1 MKKLIFCKNKDKLIL
16 GYEEEIFMKIV
27 FFSVRDDEYDLV
39 RQYAKKYQIELVTT
53 RDALTMDSVYLCE
66 GAQAVSIMTTKT
78 DESIIKKLSE
88 YGVCYI
94 STRTIG
100 YDHIDLDACKK
111 WNIHA
116 GNVSYTLSSVAEY
129 TVMMI
134 LMALRN
140 MKLILERFLSQDFSL
155 DHIRGRELKGLTV
168 GIIGTGKIGQEVIRL
183 LSVFNCKILAYDV
196 YPNEE
201 TKKYAEYVDLE
212 TLYKEA
218 DVISLHAPAVESTF
232 HMIDKDALSMMKRD
246 VVIINTARGRLIDT
260 KAFIEALEDNHIGY
274 AALDV
279 VENEHHLYYKD
290 LKNKRLDNRY
300 LAILRS
306 FPNVMLTPHTAFF
319 THQAV
324 SDMVEYS
331 IVNALRTIEGKD
343 NPWQLV

>member
-1 MKKLIFCKNKDKLIL
+1 
-16 GYEEEIFMKIV
+16 MKIV

-39 RQYAKKYQIELVTT
+39 KKYAQKYEVELVTT
-53 RDALTMDSVYLCE
+53 RDALTLENVHLCE

-78 DESIIKKLSE
+78 GEPIIKKLHE
-88 YGVCYI
+88 YGVEYI

-100 YDHIDLDACKK
+100 FDHIDLNSCKK
-111 WNIHA
+111 YDMHA

-134 LMALRN
+134 LMSLRN
-140 MKLILERFLSQDFSL
+140 MKLIMERFVSQDFSL
-155 DHIRGRELKGLTV
+155 EHIRGRELKGLTV

-183 LSVFNCKILAYDV
+183 LSGFNCKILAYDV

-201 TKKYAEYVDLE
+201 TKKYVKYVDLD
-212 TLYKEA
+212 TLYKET
-218 DVISLHAPAVESTF
+218 DIISLHAPAIEQTF
-232 HMIDKDALSMMKRD
+232 HMIDKEALLKMKKD

-260 KAFIEALEDNHIGY
+260 KALIEAIEDHHIGY

-290 LKNKRLDNRY
+290 FKNKVLDNRE

-331 IVNALRTIEGKD
+331 IVNAMWTIEGKD